1 MQRDRS
7 FVEIQVLDSW
17 IAAKQVAHALDHSVV
32 NRRVLTQVEGFEP
45 DSSLGVRDLV
55 DDIGQGA

>member
-1 MQRDRS
+1 M
-7 FVEIQVLDSW
+7 LDSW

-45 DSSLGVRDLV
+45 DISLGVRDLV
-55 DDIGQGA
+55 DEISQGA